1 MSIRGVP
8 RAAKSTVQRVTSI
21 VRLEREL
28 ATIELKKKL
37 QQLGIGAGLLGFA
50 AYIALL
56 GVAFLLVTI
65 TALLA
70 LALPWWAALL
80 IMTVV
85 LFLLA
90 AGLGYLGVQHLKK
103 GSPPVPAQAIEE
115 AQRTKAVL
123 RS

>member
-8 RAAKSTVQRVTSI
+8 RAARSTVQRVTNI

-28 ATIELKKKL
+28 ATLELKKKL
-37 QQLGIGAGLLGFA
+37 QALGIGAGLLGLA

-65 TALLA
+65 TALIA

-85 LFLLA
+85 LFALA
-90 AGLGYLGVQHLKK
+90 AGLGYLGVQQLKK

-115 AQRTKAVL
+115 AQRTQAVFKG
-123 RS
+123 

>member
-8 RAAKSTVQRVTSI
+8 RAARSTVQRVTNI

-37 QQLGIGAGLLGFA
+37 QQLGIGAGLLGLA

-56 GVAFLLVTI
+56 GIAFLLVTI
-65 TALLA
+65 TALIA

-80 IMTVV
+80 IMTIV
-85 LFLLA
+85 LFATA

-115 AQRTKAVL
+115 AQRTQAVL
-123 RS
+123 KG

>member
-8 RAAKSTVQRVTSI
+8 RAARATVQRVSNI

-28 ATIELKKKL
+28 ATLELKRKL
-37 QQLGIGAGLLGFA
+37 QALGIGAAFLGLA
-50 AYIALL
+50 AFIALL
-56 GVAFLLVTI
+56 GLAFLLVTI
-65 TALLA
+65 TALIA
-70 LALPWWAALL
+70 LALPWWASLL

-90 AGLGYLGVQHLKK
+90 GGLGYLGVRQLKK

-115 AQRTKAVL
+115 AQRTQAVL
-123 RS
+123 KG

>member
-1 MSIRGVP
+1 VSIRGVP
-8 RAAKSTVQRVTSI
+8 RAARSTVQRISNI

-28 ATIELKKKL
+28 ATLELKKKL
-37 QQLGIGAGLLGFA
+37 QQLGIGAGLLGLA

-56 GVAFLLVTI
+56 GIAFLLVTI
-65 TALLA
+65 TALIA

-85 LFLLA
+85 LFLIA

-103 GSPPVPAQAIEE
+103 GSPPVPVQAIEE
-115 AQRTKAVL
+115 AQRTQAVL
-123 RS
+123 KG